1 MLKPRAD
8 DNEPATKLQ
17 IRQLRLEISALRS
30 DLYKDLNDRTDELGE
45 RYDEISDI
53 VLRNRRA
60 INRIKKEVE
69 DGG

>member
-17 IRQLRLEISALRS
+17 IRQLKRELAELRH
-30 DLYKDLNDRTDELGE
+30 DLFDELHGVTDTLGE
-45 RYDEISDI
+45 RYDEINDV

-60 INRIKKEVE
+60 INRIKKQVE
-69 DGG
+69 EE